1 MQEWYL
7 INPQPTMLSGG
18 VEQEEWDNWVGDS
31 FDEVLVDT
39 PLGKEI
45 YLCRG
50 SFDGENFE
58 TEVKTEGIVQ
68 TETPDA
74 YTQGWQRQLL
84 TRISD
89 AVQDY
94 KYVKYDG
101 MIWLIMNM
109 PSDNTIYNK
118 CVLHLC
124 NYTLKWQNKITGE
137 VYLYPASVLNATQYN
152 TGVQNKRDIMQ
163 TGFLQLNAWLSLDD
177 ITQTMQRGLRMFLDL
192 DKTNPS
198 VFVIT
203 SKMPI
208 PFSYGN
214 DKRVMY
220 ITFSEDEY
228 NPDVDSIDEWIC
240 DYVNPS
246 DIPQPT
252 TPIEIDYSGLPEIRV
267 GGRKTFTS
275 TLSGA
280 IFSLI
285 LPSAFEGKVSLVQT
299 GDKAVVKAVN
309 DSAMV
314 GGNFKVVLSGNG
326 LSSELTVN
334 VKGAV

>member
-31 FDEVLVDT
+31 FDEILLDT

-45 YLCRG
+45 YLCSG

-58 TEVKTEGIVQ
+58 TEVKTEGVVQ

-84 TRISD
+84 TRIGD
-89 AVQDY
+89 EVQNY
-94 KYVKYDG
+94 KYIKYDG

-124 NYTLKWQNKITGE
+124 NYVLKWQNKETGE
-137 VYLYPASVLNATQYN
+137 IYFYPASVLNATQYN
-152 TGVQNKRDIMQ
+152 TGVQSKRDIMQ
-163 TGFLQLNAWLSLDD
+163 TGFVQINAWLSLDD
-177 ITQTMQRGLRMFLDL
+177 ITKKIQRGVRMFIDV
-192 DKTNPS
+192 NEEAPS
-198 VFVIT
+198 VYVVT
-203 SKMPI
+203 SKMPV
-208 PFSYGN
+208 PFSYGD

-220 ITFSEDEY
+220 ITFTEDEF
-228 NPDVDSIDEWIC
+228 NPDTDSISEWIC
-240 DYVNPS
+240 DYVNPN

-252 TPIEIDYSGLPEIRV
+252 TPIQINYSGSPEVRI
-267 GGRKTFTS
+267 GGRKIFTS
-275 TLSGA
+275 NLSGA
-280 IFSLI
+280 IFGLSL
-285 LPSAFEGKVSLVQT
+285 PNSFEGKVSLSQT
-299 GDKAVVKAVN
+299 GDKATVNVVN
-309 DSAMV
+309 DSSMV
-314 GGNFKVVLSGNG
+314 GGSFKVIVSGNG
-326 LSSELTVN
+326 LTSELAVS